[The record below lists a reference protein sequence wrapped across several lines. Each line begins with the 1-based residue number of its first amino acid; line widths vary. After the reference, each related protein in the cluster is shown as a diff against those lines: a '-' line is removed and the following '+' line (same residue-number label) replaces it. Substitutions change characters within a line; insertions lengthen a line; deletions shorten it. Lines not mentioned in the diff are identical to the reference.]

1 MKKVLA
7 ILTALTLVV
16 SLTACS
22 KDNTTDSSSDTIPT
36 VSQTESTDVSK
47 PTTDSSDVS
56 SETTENTES
65 NTNSEKSEVNTAETN
80 SKTETNKPSTTTS
93 KQETTNKTETSKPAV
108 SSKEETTT
116 EKEETKNNLYFYND
130 TVDGR
135 WNADS
140 ISVVAKEVY
149 FENGQLV
156 AHCFIVNG
164 YSTNATNVNIKQI
177 IVLDKNGTQ
186 IAHAYFNSQNLSIAA
201 LSYVEHTFTFG
212 ADTITST
219 NVDMS
224 VVTVNS
230 QFHANH

>member
-1 MKKVLA
+1 MRKLLA
-7 ILTALTLVV
+7 ILTVLTLIVG
-16 SLTACS
+16 LTACS
-22 KDNTTDSSSDTIPT
+22 KDNPTDSSSDTIAA
-36 VSQTESTDVSK
+36 VAQTESTDVSE
-47 PTTDSSDVS
+47 PTTDSSDIS

-65 NTNSEKSEVNTAETN
+65 NTTSEKTEVKTSETN
-80 SKTETNKPSTTTS
+80 SKTEASKPSTTTS

-108 SSKEETTT
+108 SSKEET
-116 EKEETKNNLYFYND
+116 KNNLYFYND

-135 WNADS
+135 WTADS

-149 FENGQLV
+149 FKNGQLV

-164 YSTNATNVNIKQI
+164 YSTNATSVNIKQI

-201 LSYVEHTFTFG
+201 LSYIEHTFTFG

-224 VVTVNS
+224 VVTINS
-230 QFHANH
+230 QFQANH